1 MKYNFKEW
9 LKAAL
14 IRAVRTFAEA
24 MLAYIGTGA
33 IVLKDVSWLAALSA
47 GAVSTRNRNVMKRKE
62 IWCRMSVMTRE
73 ASKRATPG
81 MRGEIMTVPKALACG
96 A

>member
-1 MKYNFKEW
+1 MKEW

-33 IVLKDVSWLAALSA
+33 LVLNDVNWIAALSA
-47 GAVSTRNRNVMKRKE
+47 G
-62 IWCRMSVMTRE
+62 
-73 ASKRATPG
+73 G
-81 MRGEIMTVPKALACG
+81 MGFVCAILLALTGLPEVKQQPPDA
-96 A
+96 